1 MKKILTTVALIAMVM
16 TLTAMS
22 TSSLHAQNTKKQ
34 DWAQFYVFKK
44 DNARILNHMKE
55 DSKKESSMSATEKS
69 KPENAETRKGKCP
82 QCEWKA
88 RKIKAVLMG
97 DSITE
102 LWWDLD
108 SAFFKQ
114 NNFVGRGIS
123 GQTTSEMLV
132 RFRRDVLDLR
142 PQYVFIMAGT
152 NDVAENNGKISLE
165 NILGNLKSMVELAK
179 AHNIKP
185 VLCSVPPAAGF
196 VWRKDL
202 KPAKDIIKLNR
213 MIKEY
218 AGSIGIPYIDYH
230 SVLSDEKGALP
241 AKYSKDGVHP
251 ILAGYKVM
259 ERLLLERFQ
268 KIDK

>member
-1 MKKILTTVALIAMVM
+1 MKKIAIILVM
-16 TLTAMS
+16 LFAAS
-22 TSSLHAQNTKKQ
+22 PLFAQNTKKQ

-44 DNARILNHMKE
+44 DNARI
-55 DSKKESSMSATEKS
+55 
-69 KPENAETRKGKCP
+69 AEMIKDTPKGKCP
-82 QCEWKA
+82 KCEWKN

-108 SAFFKQ
+108 SAFFRD

-132 RFRRDVLDLR
+132 RFRRDVLDLN

-152 NDVAENNGKISLE
+152 NDVAENNGKITLE

-185 VLCSVPPAAGF
+185 ILCSVPPAAGF
-196 VWRKDL
+196 IWRKDL
-202 KPAKDIIKLNR
+202 SPAQDIIKLNG
-213 MIKEY
+213 MINEY
-218 AGSIGIPYIDYH
+218 AQSIEIPYIDYH
-230 SVLSDEKGALP
+230 SILKDENGGLP
-241 AKYSKDGVHP
+241 NKYSKDGVHP
-251 ILAGYKVM
+251 IIEGYKVM
-259 ERLLLERFQ
+259 EGLLLERL
-268 KIDK
+268 KEIDK